1 MDFQTIKTQNQLAA
15 YLEGLNLK
23 RVASTG
29 GGELAGPCPFCG
41 GRDRF
46 RYQPANNIWLC
57 RNCTGGVWRD
67 VIDFI
72 ARRDNLSIAQAAAK
86 LTDGLKVT
94 EDHAQTAPKPTRPA
108 YGPPP
113 LEWQDR
119 ARQAVK
125 DCQAALFTEI
135 GARALVYLQKRGF
148 TPETLRRFSIGYSR
162 GYKSGDLWI
171 PEGITIPGFIDGAI
185 WYLKIRTNEQ
195 EGKPKYTLVKGSKP
209 AAIFNADSLRAA
221 DNCLI
226 TEGEFNAMIA
236 TQELGG
242 LIPVAS
248 MGGSA
253 SNRIDLAT
261 WGVYFMLH
269 KLVLALFDNDNAGE
283 TGSIALY
290 AALGDR
296 VKLAALPDGH
306 DLNSYYQAGG
316 DLKGWI
322 NSLLDF
328 YHESA

>member
-1 MDFQTIKTQNQLAA
+1 MNFETIKTEIQLAT
-15 YLEGLNLK
+15 YIEGLNLK

-29 GGELAGPCPFCG
+29 GGEFAGPCPFCG
-41 GRDRF
+41 GVDRF
-46 RYQPANNIWLC
+46 RVQPANNIWLC
-57 RNCTGGVWRD
+57 RNCTDGVWRD

-94 EDHAQTAPKPTRPA
+94 ETKPAPKITRPA

-113 LEWQDR
+113 LEWQDQ

-125 DCQAALFTEI
+125 DCQETLYTEA
-135 GARALVYLQKRGF
+135 GARALAYLEKRGF

-269 KLVLALFDNDNAGE
+269 KLVLALFDNDSAGE

-306 DLNSYYQAGG
+306 DLNSYHQAGFS
-316 DLKGWI
+316 LKAWI
-322 NSLLDF
+322 NDLLEF